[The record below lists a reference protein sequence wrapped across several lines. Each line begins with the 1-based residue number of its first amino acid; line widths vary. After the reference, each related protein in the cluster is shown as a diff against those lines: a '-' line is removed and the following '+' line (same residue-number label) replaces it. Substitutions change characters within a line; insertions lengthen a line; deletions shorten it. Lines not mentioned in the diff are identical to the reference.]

1 LRRLAADS
9 CRYFRGAEVPA
20 EDRVLRISADIEN
33 TIPASRGHH
42 RNSILGEK
50 IFPEMTEILAA
61 REEHAVSL
69 K

>member
-9 CRYFRGAEVPA
+9 CCYFRGLALLT

-33 TIPASRGHH
+33 TIPVSRGHH

-50 IFPEMTEILAA
+50 IFPEMTKILAA